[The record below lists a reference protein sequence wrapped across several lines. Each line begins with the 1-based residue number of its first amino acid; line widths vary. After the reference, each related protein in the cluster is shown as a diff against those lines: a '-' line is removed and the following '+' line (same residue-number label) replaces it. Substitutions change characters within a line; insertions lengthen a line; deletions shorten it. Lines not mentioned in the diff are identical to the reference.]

1 MKKIFKL
8 HGNSINKRINV
19 KKITKYVI
27 KNSLKR
33 IFLYRA
39 CLARLKMMGVTKVFS
54 YTLAHETGVTS
65 DQVRKDFSEFGIK
78 GNKRGGYE
86 INDLLEK
93 METIFHR
100 NKDHNII
107 LVGMGNLGQAL
118 SKYSKFVQR
127 NMNIVATFDID
138 PFKQKIR
145 SEIPVYS
152 LSRLRE
158 IIDRFRVKVAIL
170 AVPEI
175 SAQEVSDEMVRE
187 GIKGIVNFA
196 PVLLKVPPDVVVNN
210 VNLSDE
216 LESVIYYVHQ
226 MMKDNGLKN
235 IELLYRD
242 LKY

>member
-1 MKKIFKL
+1 MKQ
-8 HGNSINKRINV
+8 
-19 KKITKYVI
+19 ITKYVI

-39 CLARLKMMGVTKVFS
+39 CLVRLKMMGVEKVFS
-54 YTLAHETGVTS
+54 YTLANETGVTP
-65 DQVRKDFSEFGIK
+65 DQVRKDFSEFGIR
-78 GNKRGGYE
+78 GNKRGGYK
-86 INDLLEK
+86 INELLDI
-93 METIFHR
+93 MENLFHR

-107 LVGMGNLGQAL
+107 LIGMGNLGLAL

-127 NMNIVATFDID
+127 NMNVVATFDID

-145 SEIPVYS
+145 SDVTVYS
-152 LSRLRE
+152 MLRLKE

-175 SAQEVSDEMVRE
+175 SAKEVADELIRN

-196 PVLLKVPPDVVVNN
+196 PVLLKVPPDIIINN

-216 LESVIYYVHQ
+216 LESVIYYVHKQ
-226 MMKDNGLKN
+226 LKVDGLKN
-235 IELLYRD
+235 LEILYKD
-242 LKY
+242 MKY

>member
-1 MKKIFKL
+1 MKQ
-8 HGNSINKRINV
+8 
-19 KKITKYVI
+19 ITKYVI

-39 CLARLKMMGVTKVFS
+39 CLARLKMMGVEKVFS
-54 YTLAHETGVTS
+54 YTLANDTGVTS
-65 DQVRKDFSEFGIK
+65 DQVRKDFSEFGIR

-86 INDLLEK
+86 ISDLLEK

-100 NKDHNII
+100 NKDHNIVLI
-107 LVGMGNLGQAL
+107 GMGNLGLAL

-145 SEIPVYS
+145 SDIPVYS
-152 LSRLRE
+152 MSRLKE

-175 SAQEVSDEMVRE
+175 SAQEVSDELVRA

-196 PVLLKVPPDVVVNN
+196 PVLLKVPPEVVINN
-210 VNLSDE
+210 VNLCDE
-216 LESVIYYVHQ
+216 LESAIYYVHKLMQ
-226 MMKDNGLKN
+226 DEGLKN
-235 IELLYRD
+235 LEILYRD
-242 LKY
+242 MKY

>member
-1 MKKIFKL
+1 
-8 HGNSINKRINV
+8 V
-19 KKITKYVI
+19 KQITKHVI

-39 CLARLKMMGVTKVFS
+39 CLVRLKMMGVEKVFS
-54 YTLAHETGVTS
+54 YTLANETGVTS
-65 DQVRKDFSEFGIK
+65 EQVRKDFSEFSIK

-93 METIFHR
+93 MEKIFHR
-100 NKDHNII
+100 NKDHNIVLI
-107 LVGMGNLGQAL
+107 GMGNLGLAL

-138 PFKQKIR
+138 PFKQKMR
-145 SEIPVYS
+145 SGIPVYS
-152 LSRLRE
+152 MSRLKE

-175 SAQEVSDEMVRE
+175 SAQEVADELIRH

-196 PVLLKVPPDVVVNN
+196 PVLLKVSPDVIINN
-210 VNLSDE
+210 VNLCDE
-216 LESVIYYVHQ
+216 LESVIYYVHKQ
-226 MMKDNGLKN
+226 MKADGLKN

-242 LKY
+242 MKY